1 MDPNKRNAPRHEPGE
16 IVWADFGNYLE
27 SPGCSR
33 KARPMILLKTTDCQH
48 YAAGITTKAVHAT
61 SGTTRPPMP
70 TPCGPG
76 GVQQFLWSS
85 KAARVCRID
94 VREHIGWVD
103 RATVLFLRETM
114 PDAIDA
120 ETFAAL
126 WRAACRNG

>member
-1 MDPNKRNAPRHEPGE
+1 MTPQSQKAPRHEPGE

-33 KARPMILLKTTDCQH
+33 KLRPMILLKTTDCQH
-48 YAAGITTKAVHAT
+48 YAAGITTKPAHAT
-61 SGTTRPPMP
+61 SGAPRPPLP
-70 TPCGPG
+70 TPCGAD
-76 GVQQFLWSS
+76 GVRQYLWSRR
-85 KAARVCRID
+85 AARVCRIN